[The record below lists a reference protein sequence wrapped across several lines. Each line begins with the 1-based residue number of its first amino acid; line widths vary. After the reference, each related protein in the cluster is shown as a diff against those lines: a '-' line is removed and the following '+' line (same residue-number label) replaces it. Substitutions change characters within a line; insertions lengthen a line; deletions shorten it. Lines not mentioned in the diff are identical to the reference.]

1 MNMLGLLTLVF
12 STYTVSCFLDHF
24 AVAFM
29 SRSLLADVVKINHI
43 FMKIYRPALRNSL
56 IFNRV

>member
-43 FMKIYRPALRNSL
+43 FMKIYRPEL
-56 IFNRV
+56 